1 MLQPGTSTTTKLDP
15 SAGLLMQFL
24 AWVAARP
31 RTYGETMD
39 AWRTSCPRISV
50 WEDALEEGLVQVDG
64 AGARTQSEA
73 MVSLT
78 PAGLDRRARA
88 AEATA
93 TAHA

>member
-1 MLQPGTSTTTKLDP
+1 MLQAGTTTTKTLDP
-15 SAGLLMQFL
+15 AAGLLVQFL
-24 AWVAARP
+24 AWVATGP

-50 WEDALEEGLVQVDG
+50 WEDALGEGLVQVDG
-64 AGARTQSEA
+64 DGAGTQSEA

-78 PAGLDRRARA
+78 PAGRDRRAQA

>member
-1 MLQPGTSTTTKLDP
+1 MLQAGTATRETLDP
-15 SAGLLMQFL
+15 AAGLLVQFL

-50 WEDALEEGLVQVDG
+50 WEDALGEELVQVNGDG
-64 AGARTQSEA
+64 AGTQSEA
-73 MVSLT
+73 RVSLT
-78 PAGLDRRARA
+78 AAGHDRRARIGEA
-88 AEATA
+88 AA

>member
-1 MLQPGTSTTTKLDP
+1 MLQAGTIATTTLDP
-15 SAGLLMQFL
+15 AAGLLAQFL

-64 AGARTQSEA
+64 AGTRTQSEA

-78 PAGLDRRARA
+78 PAGRDRRARV

>member
-1 MLQPGTSTTTKLDP
+1 MLQAGTITTKTPDP
-15 SAGLLMQFL
+15 AAGLLVQFL
-24 AWVAARP
+24 AWLAARP

-78 PAGLDRRARA
+78 LAGHDRHAQA
-88 AEATA
+88 AKAIA